1 MPKNH
6 HPLTP
11 HLTIYKWPLT
21 AVLSITHRLT
31 GVFLIAG
38 VFVFFTVLVALASGE
53 AVFLSVQHFLNQG
66 SVQIVLAGFTFALS
80 FHLVHGL
87 RHLLWDLGFG
97 FEGARLH
104 TYALWEV
111 WLTLVVS
118 VVAVV
123 LI

>member
-1 MPKNH
+1 MLNSH
-6 HPLTP
+6 RPLAP
-11 HLTIYKWPLT
+11 HLTVYKLPLT
-21 AVLSITHRLT
+21 AVLSISHRIT
-31 GVFLIAG
+31 GILLIAG
-38 VFVFFTVLVALASGE
+38 LFVFLALLVALASGE
-53 AVFLSVQHFLNQG
+53 AVFLTVQGFLNQWPI
-66 SVQIVLAGFTFALS
+66 QIMLAGFAFAFS

-118 VVAVV
+118 VVAIV